1 MTSSGWGKFPTTK
14 AHISAP
20 TSAAA
25 LERLLGHSPNAL
37 HTSIARGAGRSYG
50 DSALADHL
58 ISTRYLDNF
67 LGLTSSERGEMVLH
81 CAAGLSL
88 DQVLNTIV
96 PKGLFLPVLPGAKA
110 VTLGGAIASDV
121 HGKNHHLDG
130 SFCDHV
136 DSFRLL
142 LASGEILNCSRTHN
156 AELFKASCAGMG
168 LTGIVLD
175 AKLRL
180 RPLLSASLRQTALV
194 AKNLAHCME
203 LMDAHAQSPFSVAWV
218 DCLATGESLGRS
230 VLYLGDFKPQE
241 EAHRSAQKKRSQQRN
256 RPPELKPRAEINIP
270 LHAPSFLLNRY
281 TMGSFNSGYYRLK
294 KLLPTE
300 STVDYDSFFFPLERL
315 KNWNRLYGRRGFLQ
329 YQFVV
334 PCETAFDA
342 ISSVLNTAAKAG
354 KGSFLSV
361 LKRFGKGND
370 NYLSFPFDGYTLAL
384 DFKLETSLF
393 PLLEKLDAIIL
404 QHGGRLYLA
413 KDARMSAELFRKT
426 YPNWERFMEIKA
438 KYDPEGFFSSLQ
450 SRRLGLS

>member
-1 MTSSGWGKFPTTK
+1 
-14 AHISAP
+14 
-20 TSAAA
+20 
-25 LERLLGHSPNAL
+25 
-37 HTSIARGAGRSYG
+37 
-50 DSALADHL
+50 
-58 ISTRYLDNF
+58 
-67 LGLTSSERGEMVLH
+67 
-81 CAAGLSL
+81 
-88 DQVLNTIV
+88 
-96 PKGLFLPVLPGAKA
+96 
-110 VTLGGAIASDV
+110 
-121 HGKNHHLDG
+121 
-130 SFCDHV
+130 
-136 DSFRLL
+136 
-142 LASGEILNCSRTHN
+142 
-156 AELFKASCAGMG
+156 
-168 LTGIVLD
+168 
-175 AKLRL
+175 
-180 RPLLSASLRQTALV
+180 
-194 AKNLAHCME
+194 ME

-241 EAHRSAQKKRSQQRN
+241 ETHRSAQKKRSQQRN

>member
-1 MTSSGWGKFPTTK
+1 
-14 AHISAP
+14 
-20 TSAAA
+20 
-25 LERLLGHSPNAL
+25 
-37 HTSIARGAGRSYG
+37 
-50 DSALADHL
+50 
-58 ISTRYLDNF
+58 
-67 LGLTSSERGEMVLH
+67 
-81 CAAGLSL
+81 
-88 DQVLNTIV
+88 
-96 PKGLFLPVLPGAKA
+96 
-110 VTLGGAIASDV
+110 
-121 HGKNHHLDG
+121 
-130 SFCDHV
+130 
-136 DSFRLL
+136 
-142 LASGEILNCSRTHN
+142 
-156 AELFKASCAGMG
+156 
-168 LTGIVLD
+168 
-175 AKLRL
+175 
-180 RPLLSASLRQTALV
+180 
-194 AKNLAHCME
+194 ME

-256 RPPELKPRAEINIP
+256 RPPELKPRVEINIP

-281 TMGSFNSGYYRLK
+281 TMGSFNGGYYRLK

-300 STVDYDSFFFPLERL
+300 STVDYDSFFFSLERR

-334 PCETAFDA
+334 PCETAFHA

-413 KDARMSAELFRKT
+413 KDARMSAELFRAVGG
-426 YPNWERFMEIKA
+426 YDENFVCGEDVELSLRLQQADAVSRFIPEAHVYHKRRATLKQFRRQVFRFGAARPLLAKAHPGNLKLTHLFPLVFTLYRYLTAIFAVLGIFYFHNSLFAMPFAPYVFYMFAVFLTALRHEGLAVALRAVQTTNTMNEGYGIGFLRNFIEVYLKSNPKGIK
-438 KYDPEGFFSSLQ
+438 L
-450 SRRLGLS
+450 